1 MTNDKGI
8 TTWKQQAKVKA
19 AKYCAYQER
28 TQQEVRDK
36 LYSYGLY
43 SDAVEEVLSD
53 LISEGFVNEERFAQ
67 AFARGKFRSNKW
79 GRIKIEMGLR
89 QKGISDYC
97 IRSGLREISEADYT
111 DTLKALIQKKW
122 NSLEGEDAYAR
133 KHKTARFVQG
143 KGYESELV
151 WRLLADLENS

>member
-1 MTNDKGI
+1 MTDNKI
-8 TTWKQQAKVKA
+8 ITWKQQAKVKV

-43 SDAVEEVLSD
+43 TDAVEEVLSE
-53 LISEGFVNEERFAQ
+53 LISDGFVNEERFAQ

-89 QKGISDYC
+89 QKGISAYC
-97 IRSGLREISEADYT
+97 IRRGLQEISEADYI
-111 DTLKALIQKKW
+111 DTLTLLIQKKW
-122 NSLEGEDAYAR
+122 NSLAGEDTYTR
-133 KHKTARFVQG
+133 KHKTARFVLG
-143 KGYESELV
+143 KGYESERIWKILG
-151 WRLLADLENS
+151 DYED

>member
-28 TQQEVRDK
+28 TQQEVRNK

-43 SDAVEEVLSD
+43 SDAVEEVLSE

-79 GRIKIEMGLR
+79 GRVKIELGLR
-89 QKGISDYC
+89 QKGLSDYC
-97 IRSGLREISEADYT
+97 IRSGLVEISEADYRE
-111 DTLKALIQKKW
+111 TLQSLIQKKW
-122 NSLEGEDAYAR
+122 NSLEKEDIYAR
-133 KHKTARFVQG
+133 KHKTARYALG
-143 KGYESELV
+143 KGYESALI
-151 WRLLADLENS
+151 WKILGDYAD

>member
-1 MTNDKGI
+1 MADNNKI

-36 LYSYGLY
+36 LYSYGLHT
-43 SDAVEEVLSD
+43 DAVEEVLSE
-53 LISEGFVNEERFAQ
+53 LISDGFVNEERFAQ

-79 GRIKIEMGLR
+79 GRIKIEMSLR
-89 QKGISDYC
+89 QKGLSDYC
-97 IRSGLREISEADYT
+97 IRSGLSEIRDQDYQ
-111 DTLKALIQKKW
+111 DTLSGLIQKKW
-122 NSLEGEDAYAR
+122 SSLSGEDPYAR
-133 KHKTARFVQG
+133 KHKTARFVLG

-151 WRLLADLENS
+151 WKILGNYDD

>member
-1 MTNDKGI
+1 MENKI
-8 TTWKQQAKVKA
+8 TSWKQQSKVKA

-43 SDAVEEVLSD
+43 SDAVEEVLSE

-67 AFARGKFRSNKW
+67 AFARGKFRNNKW
-79 GRIKIEMGLR
+79 GRIKIEIGLR
-89 QKGISDYC
+89 QKGLSDYC
-97 IRSGLREISEADYT
+97 IQSGFREINEEAYR
-111 DTLKALIQKKW
+111 DTLQALIQKKW
-122 NSLEGEDAYAR
+122 DALEGEEPYAR
-133 KHKTARFVQG
+133 KHKTARYALG

-151 WRLLADLENS
+151 WQVIGENR

>member
-1 MTNDKGI
+1 MTNDKEI
-8 TTWKQQAKVKA
+8 LNWKQQAKVKA

-43 SDAVEEVLSD
+43 ADAVEEVLSE
-53 LISEGFVNEERFAQ
+53 LISDGFVNEERFAQ
-67 AFARGKFRSNKW
+67 AFVRGKFRSNKW
-79 GRIKIEMGLR
+79 GRIKIEIGLR

-97 IRSGLREISEADYT
+97 IRSGLQEISEADYT
-111 DTLKALIQKKW
+111 DTLKSLIQKKW
-122 NSLEGEDAYAR
+122 NSLKGEDSYPR

-143 KGYESELV
+143 KGYESDLI
-151 WRLLADLENS
+151 WKILADFE

>member
-1 MTNDKGI
+1 MENKI
-8 TTWKQQAKVKA
+8 TSWKQQSKVKA

-43 SDAVEEVLSD
+43 SDAVEEVLSE

-67 AFARGKFRSNKW
+67 AFARGKFRNNKW
-79 GRIKIEMGLR
+79 GRIKIEIGLR
-89 QKGISDYC
+89 QKGLSDYC
-97 IRSGLREISEADYT
+97 IQSGFREINEEAYR
-111 DTLKALIQKKW
+111 DTLQALIQKKW
-122 NSLEGEDAYAR
+122 DALEGEEPYAR
-133 KHKTARFVQG
+133 KHKTARYALG

-151 WRLLADLENS
+151 WKILGDYAE

>member
-1 MTNDKGI
+1 MTNNKGI

-43 SDAVEEVLSD
+43 PDAVEEVLSD
-53 LISEGFVNEERFAQ
+53 LISEGFINEERYAQ
-67 AFARGKFRSNKW
+67 AFVRGKFRSNRW
-79 GRIKIEMGLR
+79 GRIKIEIGLR
-89 QKGISDYC
+89 QKGLSDYC
-97 IRSGLREISEADYT
+97 IRSGLAEIKEEDYQE
-111 DTLKALIQKKW
+111 TLQALIRKKW
-122 NSLEGEDAYAR
+122 DSLTKEDSYAR
-133 KHKTARFVQG
+133 KHKTARFVMG

-151 WRLLADLENS
+151 WKILGSYEG

>member
-1 MTNDKGI
+1 M
-8 TTWKQQAKVKA
+8 KA

-43 SDAVEEVLSD
+43 SDMVEEILSE
-53 LISEGFVNEERFAQ
+53 LISDGFVNEERFAQ
-67 AFARGKFRSNKW
+67 AYVRGKFRSNKW
-79 GRIKIEMGLR
+79 GRIKIGIGLR

-97 IRSGLREISEADYT
+97 IRSGLKEISESDYT
-111 DTLKALIQKKW
+111 DTLRSLIQKKW
-122 NSLEGEDAYAR
+122 NSMEGEDTYTR

-143 KGYESELV
+143 KGYESEIIWKVLGDYEE
-151 WRLLADLENS
+151 WITKCSSSK

>member
-1 MTNDKGI
+1 MMNDKGI

-43 SDAVEEVLSD
+43 SDAVEEVLSE

-79 GRIKIEMGLR
+79 GRVKIELGLR
-89 QKGISDYC
+89 QKGLSDYC
-97 IRSGLREISEADYT
+97 IRSGLAEISEADYREI
-111 DTLKALIQKKW
+111 LQLLIQKKW
-122 NSLEGEDAYAR
+122 NSLEKEDTYAR
-133 KHKTARFVQG
+133 KHKTARYALG
-143 KGYESELV
+143 KGYESALI
-151 WRLLADLENS
+151 WKILGDYAD

>member
-1 MTNDKGI
+1 MADNNKI

-43 SDAVEEVLSD
+43 ADAVEDVLSE
-53 LISEGFVNEERFAQ
+53 LISEGFVNEERFAR

-89 QKGISDYC
+89 QKGLSDYC
-97 IRSGLREISEADYT
+97 IRSGLSEISDQDYR
-111 DTLKALIQKKW
+111 DTLSGLIQKKW
-122 NSLEGEDAYAR
+122 SSLSGEDPYTR
-133 KHKTARFVQG
+133 KHKTARFVLG

-151 WRLLADLENS
+151 WKILGNYDD

>member
-1 MTNDKGI
+1 MPNNKI
-8 TTWKQQAKVKA
+8 TTLKQQSKVKA

-43 SDAVEEVLSD
+43 SDAVEEVLTE

-67 AFARGKFRSNKW
+67 AFARGKFRNNKW

-89 QKGISDYC
+89 QKGLSDYC
-97 IRSGLREISEADYT
+97 IRSGMKEISEEAYQE
-111 DTLKALIQKKW
+111 TLQSLIQKKW
-122 NSLEGEDAYAR
+122 ESLDGEEPYAR
-133 KHKTARFVQG
+133 KHKTARYALG
-143 KGYESELV
+143 KGFESDVV
-151 WRLLADLENS
+151 WKILGDYTV

>member
-1 MTNDKGI
+1 MTKGKEI
-8 TTWKQQAKVKA
+8 LTWKQQAKVKA

-43 SDAVEEVLSD
+43 SDAVEEVLSE
-53 LISEGFVNEERFAQ
+53 LISDGFVNEERFAQ
-67 AFARGKFRSNKW
+67 AYVRGKFRSNKW
-79 GRIKIEMGLR
+79 GRIKIEIGLR

-97 IRSGLREISEADYT
+97 IRSGLKEIGEADYI
-111 DTLKALIQKKW
+111 DTLKSLIQKKW
-122 NSLEGEDAYAR
+122 NSLESEDTYTR

-143 KGYESELV
+143 KGYESELI
-151 WRLLADLENS
+151 WKILADF